1 MNAAER
7 LGTLLGY
14 LDYLNER
21 VPAFLD
27 QLRTLEANGAT
38 WLQPG
43 EPVTPEEWRDA
54 LPVTPTRRT
63 GCRTSSS

>member
-1 MNAAER
+1 MPCATSWRGPHEPTER

-43 EPVTPEEWRDA
+43 EPVTPKNGA
-54 LPVTPTRRT
+54 THCP
-63 GCRTSSS
+63 